1 MTDAHAARQPEAF
14 AFSPENAARA
24 KAIIAKYPPRFQA
37 SAVMPLLDLAQR
49 QNDGWLPKAAMD
61 HVAELLAMPPIR
73 VYEVATF
80 YTMYNIKPI
89 GKHHVQ
95 VCTNLPCWLRG
106 SDAVAGTCKRALAID
121 FGMTTEDGMF
131 TLTEVECLGA
141 CVNAPMMQINDD
153 YYEDLDSDT
162 TEKILKTL
170 KSGGRPKPG
179 SQIGRHTC
187 EPAGG
192 LTTLTGGAMPAK
204 KVAKSK
210 AADKATDK

>member
-1 MTDAHAARQPEAF
+1 MTDTHAAGQPETF
-14 AFSPENAARA
+14 AFSSENVDKA
-24 KAIIAKYPPRFQA
+24 KAIVAKYPPRFHA

-61 HVAELLAMPPIR
+61 HVAEMLQMPPIR

-80 YTMYNIKPI
+80 YTMYNLKQV

-106 SDAVAGTCKRALAID
+106 SDAIVGACKRALAID

-131 TLTEVECLGA
+131 TLSEVECLGA
-141 CVNAPMMQINDD
+141 CVNAPMIQIGDD

-162 TEKILKTL
+162 TEKILNTL
-170 KSGGRPKPG
+170 KSGGKPKPG
-179 SQIGRHTC
+179 SQIGRQTC

-192 LTTLTGGAMPAK
+192 LTTLTGGRPPAK
-204 KVAKSK
+204 KAAKRK
-210 AADKATDK
+210 AADKETEK